1 MFLDELVKT
10 QTLYDD
16 EVNPG
21 HRNIIINTASNG
33 IYENI
38 PHLDEERDETA
49 LQSLESAKKMMQ
61 GLLTKIDNTIA
72 IANIKQCQ
80 VFEYILNI
88 NLVFAHEKPI
98 FSFIHLVRVSLRNLQ
113 GSSKFQTNTSFL

>member
-21 HRNIIINTASNG
+21 HRDTIISTASNG

-38 PHLDEERDETA
+38 PNHDEERDETA

-61 GLLTKIDNTIA
+61 GLLRKIDNTIA

-80 VFEYILNI
+80 VFESYKIL
-88 NLVFAHEKPI
+88 F
-98 FSFIHLVRVSLRNLQ
+98 
-113 GSSKFQTNTSFL
+113 